1 MWHDIWHEEEIHE
14 IMEKVIKWML
24 GRVEIDK
31 QQGKRKKIIHQE
43 EKEVDNWVILK
54 PNISKEIF
62 K

>member
-31 QQGKRKKIIHQE
+31 KQGKRKKIIHQE

-54 PNISKEIF
+54 PNIYK
-62 K
+62 